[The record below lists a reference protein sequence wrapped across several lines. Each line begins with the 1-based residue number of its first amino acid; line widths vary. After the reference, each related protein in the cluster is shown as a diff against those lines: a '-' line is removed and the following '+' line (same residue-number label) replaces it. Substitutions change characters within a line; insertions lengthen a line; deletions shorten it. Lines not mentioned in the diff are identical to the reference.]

1 MGSKSTHLRVRTLRE
16 SIWGSKGKRRRVTT
30 FVVSVRGS
38 DFRTA
43 CVEYLVTHL
52 REQVD
57 EVEPVADSS
66 EAELTQVVLSK
77 LVSE

>member
-1 MGSKSTHLRVRTLRE
+1 MGGKSTHVKSTHVRVR
-16 SIWGSKGKRRRVTT
+16 IWGSKGKRRRVTT

-66 EAELTQVVLSK
+66 EAELTQVVLS
-77 LVSE
+77 E

>member
-1 MGSKSTHLRVRTLRE
+1 M
-16 SIWGSKGKRRRVTT
+16 TT

-52 REQVD
+52 REHFD
-57 EVEPVADSS
+57 EEEPVADSS

>member
-1 MGSKSTHLRVRTLRE
+1 MGGKSTHVKSTHVRVR
-16 SIWGSKGKRRRVTT
+16 IWGSKGKRRRVTT

-77 LVSE
+77 LVSK